1 MLSPSYIIL
10 RIQRLESKQC
20 RSRWGGSL
28 WATSSRSTLFANSA
42 LSSLVVKELDN
53 SVSSCNDPVVSYL
66 IMIHHYLFS
75 PRKSLHCV
83 LIQFSL
89 KESDFVTLM
98 FLYQSMTFDF
108 CFNIHLDVS
117 SFRFYPNWHQNSLLA
132 KKQLME
138 DVNSLVSEEPA
149 HLCRRIRVFLFA
161 RANKLT
167 ADVNSED

>member
-1 MLSPSYIIL
+1 
-10 RIQRLESKQC
+10 
-20 RSRWGGSL
+20 
-28 WATSSRSTLFANSA
+28 
-42 LSSLVVKELDN
+42 
-53 SVSSCNDPVVSYL
+53 
-66 IMIHHYLFS
+66 
-75 PRKSLHCV
+75 
-83 LIQFSL
+83 
-89 KESDFVTLM
+89 
-98 FLYQSMTFDF
+98 MTFDF